1 MGSVVA
7 VITFI
12 AFVGLFFLFDRYI
25 REHLQERRDASAT
38 VGSTAEAPRT
48 PASSGST
55 GARADREVR
64 TDRAVRPI
72 RSNPAAP
79 ARKAECLTGKSW
91 HYETEASEELLRSV
105 LHRFV
110 VGPDEDFEGLTVIEE
125 NDRLIR
131 YGMASHGVGP
141 VRRAWSRLLGRST
154 PFDWEAVV
162 LLPVNGNHRVVFGFT
177 QWHEIDGTEVNLYG
191 MQKIK
196 YRVDATVRSC
206 DPRVHVGTKGVTP
219 IVWM

>member
-12 AFVGLFFLFDRYI
+12 AFVGLLFLFDRYI
-25 REHLQERRDASAT
+25 REHLHERRDASAT

-48 PASSGST
+48 PASSGASAAYSDAS
-55 GARADREVR
+55 ARAAR
-64 TDRAVRPI
+64 RAT
-72 RSNPAAP
+72 PAKPAP

-91 HYETEASEELLRSV
+91 HYETEASKELLRSV

-131 YGMASHGVGP
+131 YGMASHGVGS

-206 DPRVHVGTKGVTP
+206 DPRVHVETKGVTP